1 MKSSLVSIIAAAALA
16 ASATAAIPV
25 MQITANGTGGGSGS
39 STPTGTASGTPNQ
52 YNYTGIIYA
61 SSFRASFSLVAQ
73 DTTKVDRA
81 VLGGTFT
88 MINTSAA
95 TQTFSIDI
103 SASTMAQ
110 GLASLTGGSV
120 SGTLTG
126 DSTGGSFTSV
136 AGQPIWAAYIKNGA
150 TSTTVSTM
158 LNDPYSRSVGA
169 NLVASIPGQSFGTPI
184 PSMPA
189 GAMGDAV
196 GIRLR
201 FTLTAGERVDLSTTF
216 VVQSAIPAPGALALA
231 AIASGSRRRRR

>member
-1 MKSSLVSIIAAAALA
+1 MKFSLVSTIAAAAIA
-16 ASATAAIPV
+16 ASASAAIPV
-25 MQITANGTGGGSGS
+25 MQITATGTGGGSGS

-52 YNYTGIIYA
+52 YNYNDIIYA
-61 SSFRASFSLVAQ
+61 TSFRASFSLVAQ
-73 DTTKVDRA
+73 DTSKVDRA

-88 MINTSAA
+88 MINTSAS
-95 TQTFSIDI
+95 TQSFSVDI
-103 SASTMAQ
+103 SAGTIAQ
-110 GLASLTGGSV
+110 GLASLAGGSV

-126 DSTGGSFTSV
+126 DGTAGSFSSV
-136 AGQPIWAAYIKNGA
+136 SGQPIWSAYIKNGA
-150 TSTTVSTM
+150 TSTTVATM

-216 VVQSAIPAPGALALA
+216 VVQSVVPAPGARARMAVA
-231 AIASGSRRRRR
+231 AGCRRRRR

>member
-1 MKSSLVSIIAAAALA
+1 MKFSLVSMIAAATLA

-25 MQITANGTGGGSGS
+25 MQITATGTGGGSGS
-39 STPTGTASGTPNQ
+39 STPTGTVSGTPNQ
-52 YNYTGIIYA
+52 YNYNGIIYA

-73 DTTKVDRA
+73 DTSKVDRA

-110 GLASLTGGSV
+110 GLSSLTGGSV

-126 DSTGGSFTSV
+126 DATGGSFTSV
-136 AGQPIWAAYIKNGA
+136 AGQPIWAAYVKNGA

-184 PSMPA
+184 PSMPSV
-189 GAMGDAV
+189 AMGDAV

-216 VVQSAIPAPGALALA
+216 VVQSVPAPGALALA

>member
-1 MKSSLVSIIAAAALA
+1 MKSSLVSIIAAATLA

-25 MQITANGTGGGSGS
+25 LQVTATGSGGGSGS
-39 STPTGTASGTPNQ
+39 ITPPGAANGTPNQ
-52 YNYTGIIYA
+52 YSYTDVIYA

-126 DSTGGSFTSV
+126 NANGGTFSSV

-216 VVQSAIPAPGALALA
+216 VVQSVPAPGALALA